1 MSPYAALGAGP
12 EDRVSARVHEVRALL
27 TLAPRSAATS
37 WTGGDLRR
45 WVEMTTDVG
54 STEIRDAL
62 VSASLCGASPADLVP
77 AAAHVAL
84 TRIAPT
90 LRGEGAPRDRRNI
103 EDVCAHLRAHIGRSV
118 AAQLPRL
125 RPEPQDVPRAA
136 VWAYFFA
143 SVSLLLL
150 VLVLTR

>member
-1 MSPYAALGAGP
+1 MSPYAALGVGP
-12 EDRVSARVHEVRALL
+12 EDLVSARVHEVRALL

-37 WTGGDLRR
+37 WTGRDLRR
-45 WVEMTTDVG
+45 WVQLTTDVG

-62 VSASLCGASPADLVP
+62 VSASICGASPADIVP

-90 LRGEGAPRDRRNI
+90 LRGEDAVRDRRNI
-103 EDVCAHLRAHIGRSV
+103 EDVCTHLRAHVGRQV

-125 RPEPQDVPRAA
+125 QPEPEDVSRAA

-143 SVSLLLL
+143 STAMLLL

>member
-12 EDRVSARVHEVRALL
+12 EELVSARVHAVRALH

-37 WTGGDLRR
+37 WTGRDLRR

-54 STEIRDAL
+54 SIEIRDAL
-62 VSASLCGASPADLVP
+62 VSAGLCGASPADLVP

-90 LRGEGAPRDRRNI
+90 LRGEDAPRDRRNI
-103 EDVCAHLRAHIGRSV
+103 EDVCVHLRAHVGRAV

-125 RPEPQDVPRAA
+125 QPEPQDVPRAA

-143 SVSLLLL
+143 SVSVLLL
-150 VLVLTR
+150 VLVMTR

>member
-12 EDRVSARVHEVRALL
+12 EDLLSARVHEVRALI
-27 TLAPRSAATS
+27 TMAPRSSATS
-37 WTGGDLRR
+37 WTARDLRG
-45 WVEMTTDVG
+45 WVEMTRAVG

-84 TRIAPT
+84 TRLAPA
-90 LRGEGAPRDRRNI
+90 LRGEDVQRDRRNI
-103 EDVCAHLRAHIGRSV
+103 EDVCAHLRAHVGRSV

-125 RPEPQDVPRAA
+125 QPEPQAVSRAA

-143 SVSLLLL
+143 SVALLFL
-150 VLVLTR
+150 VLVVTP